1 MPASA
6 LPVSLR
12 AVSAKSAIPSAII
25 GTITMSAKNSL
36 RRPLKLI
43 LHVPP
48 RTKASARFK
57 PLRALQRR
65 YPWTGHGAIA
75 QLGERLDRT
84 QEAAVATA
92 VAPEYVRLLVC
103 GLTARLGRPADTAK
117 DAAWVA
123 EATAALSH
131 RGPDDAGFYEGDGV
145 ALGVRRL
152 AIMDPTA
159 RGHQPMRSAD
169 GRYWLVFNGE
179 VYNFRELGSAL
190 AAEGAVLRT
199 TCDTEVLLEL
209 LARRG
214 AEALQDI
221 RGMYAFVL
229 YDTITGE
236 LLAARDPFGIKPLFY
251 AQRAGV
257 LHLASEKKAL
267 LSVADGDPV
276 DPDALRW
283 YLAFQFV
290 PPPATMSHGVRAV
303 PPGHTLRARPGE
315 SPRIERFARTALRP
329 ATAPPAADVLDA
341 LRDSVRM
348 HLRSDVPVGA
358 LLSGGV
364 DSAAIC
370 ALAAEQ
376 RPGMDV
382 FTVGFEREGFSEIG
396 RAQETASALGLRHHG
411 LVVGVEEFVTCL
423 PRITWHLDDPLGDAA
438 AVPLWFVAREARR
451 HVSVVLSGEGADELF
466 GGYHNHREA
475 VEAGASHVPPHY
487 IGGEHVFVGDE
498 VDALARGGTAGVAD
512 IVGPLHERAR
522 VELLDVVAG
531 MQLVDLHTWL
541 PGDILVKA
549 DRMTMAHGLE
559 LRVPFLDRRVAAVAA
574 RLPID
579 AKIAA
584 GTTKHLL
591 RQAVAPLLPAAVV
604 NRPKLGFPVPIGH
617 WLRGELYGFAE
628 TLFREAEVDRH
639 LRREAALDLLRRYRR
654 GEDFDWRKL
663 WVLVSF
669 CLWHQ
674 VHVERRYDPI
684 ALGWQAQPREGMG
697 SPIRAIAPPGRTPI

>member
-1 MPASA
+1 
-6 LPVSLR
+6 
-12 AVSAKSAIPSAII
+12 
-25 GTITMSAKNSL
+25 
-36 RRPLKLI
+36 
-43 LHVPP
+43 
-48 RTKASARFK
+48 
-57 PLRALQRR
+57 
-65 YPWTGHGAIA
+65 
-75 QLGERLDRT
+75 
-84 QEAAVATA
+84 
-92 VAPEYVRLLVC
+92 VC
-103 GLTARLGRPADTAK
+103 GLTACLGSREDAAV

-131 RGPDDAGFYEGDGV
+131 RGPDDVGFFEGDGI
-145 ALGVRRL
+145 ALGFRRL

-169 GRYWLVFNGE
+169 GRFWLVFNGE
-179 VYNFRELGSAL
+179 IYNFRELGSSL
-190 AAEGAVLRT
+190 AAEGVVLRT
-199 TCDTEVLLEL
+199 TSDTEVLLEM

-214 AEALQDI
+214 AKALHDV

-229 YDTITGE
+229 YDTLRGE

-251 AQRAGV
+251 ASQDGILR
-257 LHLASEKKAL
+257 LASEKKAL
-267 LSVADGDPV
+267 LSVADGELV
-276 DPDALRW
+276 DRDALRL
-283 YLAFQFV
+283 YLSFQFV
-290 PPPATMSHGVRAV
+290 PPPATMSEGVLAV
-303 PPGHTLRARPGE
+303 PPGQTLRARHGE
-315 SPRIERFARTALRP
+315 APTLDRFARISLPP
-329 ATAPPAADVLDA
+329 ATAPPRTHQAATVLDA
-341 LRDSVRM
+341 VRDSVSM

-396 RAQETASALGLRHHG
+396 RAQETATALGLCHHS
-411 LVVGVEEFVTCL
+411 LVVGVEEFATCL

-438 AVPLWFVAREARR
+438 AIPLWFVAREARK
-451 HVSVVLSGEGADELF
+451 HVGVVLSGEGADELF
-466 GGYHNHREA
+466 GGYHHYREA
-475 VEAGASHVPPHY
+475 VEAGARHVPSHH

-498 VDALARGGTAGVAD
+498 VDALARGGAASVDD
-512 IVGPLHERAR
+512 IVGPLRERALEER
-522 VELLDVVAG
+522 LDVVAG
-531 MQLVDLHTWL
+531 MQLVDLNTWL

-591 RQAVAPLLPAAVV
+591 RQAVEPLLPAAVV
-604 NRPKLGFPVPIGH
+604 TRAKLGFPVPIGH

-628 TLFREAEVDRH
+628 TLLREAEIDRY
-639 LRREAALDLLRRYRR
+639 LRRAAALDLLRRYRR

-684 ALGWQAQPREGMG
+684 VLGWTKPPVA
-697 SPIRAIAPPGRTPI
+697 SPAHECL

>member
-1 MPASA
+1 M
-6 LPVSLR
+6 
-12 AVSAKSAIPSAII
+12 
-25 GTITMSAKNSL
+25 
-36 RRPLKLI
+36 
-43 LHVPP
+43 
-48 RTKASARFK
+48 
-57 PLRALQRR
+57 
-65 YPWTGHGAIA
+65 
-75 QLGERLDRT
+75 
-84 QEAAVATA
+84 
-92 VAPEYVRLLVC
+92 C
-103 GLTARLGRPADTAK
+103 GLTACLGSRDGAAVDE
-117 DAAWVA
+117 AWVA

-131 RGPDDAGFYEGDGV
+131 RGPDDVGFHAGDGV
-145 ALGVRRL
+145 ALGLRRL
-152 AIMDPTA
+152 AILDPTP
-159 RGHQPMRSAD
+159 RGHQPMQSAD
-169 GRYWLVFNGE
+169 GRFWLAFNGE
-179 VYNFRELGSAL
+179 IYNFRELGASL
-190 AAEGAVLRT
+190 AADGAVLRGT
-199 TCDTEVLLEL
+199 SDTEVLLEM

-214 AEALQDI
+214 AEALRNV

-229 YDTITGE
+229 YDALRGE

-251 AQRAGV
+251 SWQAGV
-257 LHLASEKKAL
+257 LRLASEKKAL
-267 LSVADGDPV
+267 LSRADGEPV
-276 DPDALRW
+276 DTDALRR
-283 YLAFQFV
+283 YLSFQFV
-290 PPPATMSHGVRAV
+290 PPPATMSAAISSV
-303 PPGHTLRARPGE
+303 PPGHTLRARHGE
-315 SPRIERFARTALRP
+315 APTLDRFARLSLRP
-329 ATAPPAADVLDA
+329 APGPPRRDQTAAILDA
-341 LRDSVRM
+341 LRDSVRL

-382 FTVGFEREGFSEIG
+382 FTVGFEREGFSEVA
-396 RAQETASALGLRHHG
+396 RAQETAASLGLRHHS
-411 LVVGVEEFVTCL
+411 LVVEAEEFVACL
-423 PRITWHLDDPLGDAA
+423 PRIAWHLDDPLGDAA

-451 HVSVVLSGEGADELF
+451 HVGVVLSGEGADELF

-475 VEAGASHVPPHY
+475 VEAGVRHVPSHY

-498 VDALARGGTAGVAD
+498 VDALARDGTAGVGD

-522 VELLDVVAG
+522 AERLDVVAG

-574 RLPID
+574 RLPMD
-579 AKIAA
+579 AKVAG

-591 RQAVAPLLPAAVV
+591 RQAVEPLLPAAVV
-604 NRPKLGFPVPIGH
+604 TRPKLGFPVPIGH

-639 LRREAALDLLRRYRR
+639 LRRAAALDLLRRYRR

-684 ALGWQAQPREGMG
+684 ALGWQATP
-697 SPIRAIAPPGRTPI
+697 SPPSP